1 MAVGEYGTLFN
12 LRSGLDLNWRKTERW
27 GVLWQKVYWDAEL
40 NRRRPLTYFDKKL
53 GLFVRPC
60 SPAQLEAGAHF
71 LTDLGSVPPPVQSF
85 FPSAEAP
92 YAYFFHDQGY
102 RYGGLWVSATYD
114 GGMGMATQEG
124 RGRPRPYWQFLKM
137 TRREVDDLCLRC
149 MLEAGGV
156 SLVRRNMIYDAV
168 RVGGWAAWEPQAPGK

>member
-1 MAVGEYGTLFN
+1 MSTDMAFGEYGTLFN
-12 LRSGLDLNWRKTERW
+12 YRSGLDLNWRRTERW
-27 GVLWQKVYWDAEL
+27 GVLWRKVYWDAEL
-40 NRRRPLTYFDKKL
+40 NRSRPLTYFDKRL
-53 GLFVRPC
+53 GLFIRPC
-60 SPAQLEAGAHF
+60 SPAALEDGAHF
-71 LTDLGSVPPPVQSF
+71 LTDLGSVLPPVQSF

-102 RYGGLWVSATYD
+102 RYGGLWVSETYD
-114 GGMGMATQEG
+114 G
-124 RGRPRPYWQFLKM
+124 PYQFLKM

-149 MLEAGGV
+149 MLQAGGV

>member
-12 LRSGLDLNWRKTERW
+12 FRSGLDLNWRKTERW
-27 GVLWQKVYWDAEL
+27 GMLWQKVYWDAEL
-40 NRRRPLTYFDKKL
+40 NRIRPLTYFDKKL

-60 SPAQLEAGAHF
+60 SPAQLEAGTHF

-92 YAYFFHDQGY
+92 YAYFFHDRGY
-102 RYGGLWVSATYD
+102 QYGGLWVSVTYD
-114 GGMGMATQEG
+114 RATQVSPVQG
-124 RGRPRPYWQFLKM
+124 YQFLKM

-168 RVGGWAAWEPQAPGK
+168 RVGGWAAWEPQAPRK